1 MQNAQKVQE
10 KQIQVVKSLQPGEVI
25 PYMDGQ
31 GGVYRLKPPPAAAID
46 ALPAP
51 VLGNLVKVWP
61 ADSSVNV
68 PVWRRY
74 QVVAAASMSD
84 VILVADGAFESSLYA
99 SPALLARLHGCRLA
113 DMQWARTKMAKGQ
126 CISFGAA
133 LQSHLYLY
141 LSPSFCRAFPAESK
155 ALLTAVSDSR
165 SSSST
170 ELPRSKKGL
179 HVFSGTAFPESPKH
193 PRLSFEVVLEE
204 EATSPHHTTLIGMLA
219 KLSSVRRL

>member
-1 MQNAQKVQE
+1 
-10 KQIQVVKSLQPGEVI
+10 
-25 PYMDGQ
+25 MDGQ

-99 SPALLARLHGCRLA
+99 SPGLLARLHGCRLA

-141 LSPSFCRAFPAESK
+141 LSPQ
-155 ALLTAVSDSR
+155 LLPGIPCGIQSPSDC
-165 SSSST
+165 
-170 ELPRSKKGL
+170 
-179 HVFSGTAFPESPKH
+179 
-193 PRLSFEVVLEE
+193 
-204 EATSPHHTTLIGMLA
+204 
-219 KLSSVRRL
+219 SVRLKIVEFHRAAKIKEGLACFCWQGISRVTQASAAEF